1 MENAVQ
7 ALKTAAAVLIFV
19 IAITVAFTM
28 FSRAKTTADAVVKS
42 QDKQEYLEAAELEST
57 LYTSSDEIKKAENGK
72 YNATMTTNGD
82 RIVKPDDVISTIYR
96 YYLEKY
102 GVTIVNASTKKVI
115 ARFDSATESF
125 VQSWTPEDTGK
136 DKNGKSLNADDILN
150 AYANGY
156 DKHPGIKDNISNDY
170 VNDIKDIDLKS
181 LYAISNNGK
190 GIGAPWLGKD
200 QEIIRRINQ
209 DIEGKDYTYLGH
221 TYRGKSLKNT
231 LDEAHKIVEVVNTID
246 NSKYLKDKDEEGK
259 DIETKLLQEYE
270 LPIIEVIY
278 IIY

>member
-19 IAITVAFTM
+19 IAITVAFNM
-28 FSRAKTTADAVVKS
+28 FSRAKATADAVVTS
-42 QDKQEYLEAAELEST
+42 QDKQEYLEAAGLEST
-57 LYTSSDEIKKAENGK
+57 LYTSSEAIKEGSK

-82 RIVKPDDVISTIYR
+82 RIVQPDDVISTIYR

-102 GVTIVNASTKKVI
+102 GVTIVNASTKEVI

-125 VQSWTPEDTGK
+125 VQSWTPEDKGK
-136 DKNGKSLNADDILN
+136 DKDGKSLNAEDILN
-150 AYANGY
+150 IYANGY

-170 VNDIKDIDLKS
+170 VKDIKDINLKS

-200 QEIIRRINQ
+200 QEIIKRINT
-209 DIEGKDYTYLGH
+209 DIGGKNPYTLNGQTYQNDKKIKEKLEGK
-221 TYRGKSLKNT
+221 R
-231 LDEAHKIVEVVNTID
+231 IVEVVNTID
-246 NSKYLKDKDEEGK
+246 NSKYLKDGDVDTE
-259 DIETKLLQEYE
+259 LLQGYQ
-270 LPIIEVIY
+270 LPTIEVIY